1 MGPTTR
7 TYERTHP
14 WITFGLDLGKFGYRS
29 WLLLGEAQSKANH
42 VAGLPLLPQV
52 RDELHQLYLA
62 KGIHATTAIEGNTL
76 TEDDVLRQLKGE
88 LQVPPSK
95 EYLKQEIENVL
106 AACNSIPVRLR
117 PDADPRIEVDDLCRW
132 NDLILKG
139 LSVADG
145 VVPGNIRDSLQV
157 VVARYPGAPP
167 ADCAYLLD
175 RLCRWLNTG
184 FEDLERDEPIAA
196 AILKAVL
203 GHLYLAWIHP
213 FGDGNGRTARL
224 LELFILFSAGI
235 PSTSAHLLS
244 NHYNQT
250 RGEYYRLLAASSRSG
265 SEAGVRDFVHYALQ
279 GYVDNLREQI
289 EHVKR
294 QQLSVHL
301 VNYIHGLFRDKPG
314 AATAR
319 RRALAL
325 ALVGQDRP
333 VPPSAIRTVTAT
345 IASLYA
351 RKTAKTVQRDLNVLK
366 GMKLIKDL
374 PEGIG
379 IRRELMIEFIPTQFP
394 RGRQSQV
401 PSS

>member
-1 MGPTTR
+1 MGPTNR

-14 WITFGLDLGKFGYRS
+14 WITFGLDLGKFSYRS
-29 WLLLGEAQSKANH
+29 WLLLGEVQSKANH
-42 VAGLPLLPQV
+42 VAGLPLLPKV
-52 RDELHQLYLA
+52 RDELHQLFLA

-76 TEDDVLRQLKGE
+76 TEEDVLRQLKGE

-106 AACNSIPVRLR
+106 EACNSIPGRLR
-117 PDADPRIEVDDLCRW
+117 PGVDPRIEVDDLCHW
-132 NDLILKG
+132 NSLILKG
-139 LSVADG
+139 LSFADG
-145 VVPGNIRDSLQV
+145 VVPGRIRESLQV

-175 RLCRWLNTG
+175 RLCHWLNTG
-184 FEDLERDEPIAA
+184 FEDLERDERVAA
-196 AILKAVL
+196 AILKAIL

-250 RGEYYRLLAASSRSG
+250 RGEYYRLLAASSRTD

-289 EHVKR
+289 EQVKK

-301 VNYIHGLFRDKPG
+301 VNYIHGLFRDKTG
-314 AATAR
+314 TATAR
-319 RRALAL
+319 RRTLAL

-333 VPPSAIRTVTAT
+333 VPSSAIRTVTSK
-345 IASLYA
+345 IANLYS
-351 RKTAKTVQRDLNVLK
+351 RKTTKTVQRDLNVLR
-366 GMKLIKDL
+366 GLNLIKDL
-374 PEGIG
+374 PDGIE
-379 IRRELMIEFIPTQFP
+379 IRRELMIEFIPAQFP
-394 RGRQSQV
+394 RGPQSQV
-401 PSS
+401 SAS